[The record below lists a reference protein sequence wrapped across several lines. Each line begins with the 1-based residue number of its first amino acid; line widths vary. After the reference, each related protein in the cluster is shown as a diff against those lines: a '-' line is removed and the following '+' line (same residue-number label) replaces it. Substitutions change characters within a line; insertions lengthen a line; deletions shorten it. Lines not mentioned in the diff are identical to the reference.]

1 MKMLRF
7 FLSRTPSQLV
17 QIKHTRIPLVLSI
30 EKHVQHAW
38 NSSHLFKSTNRR
50 YLHTKKEYVKNIL
63 GFAIC
68 SSACCMQPCT
78 DVRESRSP
86 KPSTSTSCIWRG
98 RILSIMFDMSMYSMC
113 RIYLHD
119 MIVIVDLHV
128 VMIYLL
134 NKTNPYEL
142 TLHFQHINY

>member
-1 MKMLRF
+1 MSNMLGTVHIF
-7 FLSRTPSQLV
+7 SRAQRGKESN
-17 QIKHTRIPLVLSI
+17 H
-30 EKHVQHAW
+30 
-38 NSSHLFKSTNRR
+38 TNRR

-86 KPSTSTSCIWRG
+86 KPSTSTSCIRRG